1 MPKKTKNDD
10 RFLGDVLV
18 VSVVVFSLIIATVS
32 VLVPIVPPPPPV
44 ATRVTLGT
52 AWSPNLSLAIRQL
65 PPQVR

>member
-32 VLVPIVPPPPPV
+32 VLVPIVPPPPPPPPP
-44 ATRVTLGT
+44 TPLF
-52 AWSPNLSLAIRQL
+52 LALWQEARNAKSWTWL
-65 PPQVR
+65 T